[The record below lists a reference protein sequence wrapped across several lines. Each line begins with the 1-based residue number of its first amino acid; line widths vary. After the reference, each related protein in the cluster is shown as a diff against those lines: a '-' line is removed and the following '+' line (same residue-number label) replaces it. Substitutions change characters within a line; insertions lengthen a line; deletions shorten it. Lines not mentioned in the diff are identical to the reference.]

1 MRFSRFALV
10 VVLAPSLAVAQGA
23 AALRDARGTGDV
35 LRTRAAVEIG
45 AADAQLDQARD
56 DVAPADAS
64 TPTSPAAPRA
74 AVDLDAPAPDAAT
87 PGSAPETYTVQRGD
101 TLWDLSA
108 KFLDSPWYW
117 PRLWSYNPQIA
128 NPHWIYP
135 GNVVRFYPGGD
146 GKPPRIEVVGTGAEQ
161 PVEARPGA
169 GDGDDVTVG
178 GRYRIGFV
186 PAKGVQVRRDSFVT
200 PRQAEE
206 SGVITAAFE
215 EKLLLS
221 IYDRAYARF
230 PDGAGVKP
238 GATYLLY
245 TKQREVRHPVTGE
258 LFGFRSTIVGAA
270 RVVSVDGSVATVEIT
285 RAFDPIERGT
295 LLGPW
300 SDAVVRKVTARANTH
315 ALSGFIIAAQ
325 QDLVSEIGEHHVVF
339 VDKGRADG
347 VEEGNVFTVVRSGDP
362 YGQHRSDILS
372 DSRAAELPI
381 EDIGTLMVIDA
392 QQTSSAALVVRSL
405 RELFVGDKVEMRV
418 ASASR

>member
-1 MRFSRFALV
+1 MRLSRSALV
-10 VVLAPSLAVAQGA
+10 LVLAPSLAAAQGA
-23 AALRDARGTGDV
+23 AALRDARATGDV
-35 LRTRAAVEIG
+35 LRTRAAVELEE
-45 AADAQLDQARD
+45 ADAQLEQARG
-56 DVAPADAS
+56 DVAPVAGSGAV
-64 TPTSPAAPRA
+64 APEAPPA
-74 AVDLDAPAPDAAT
+74 AVDLDAAAGGAGT
-87 PGSAPETYTVQRGD
+87 PGGPAPETYTVQRGD

-108 KFLDSPWYW
+108 RFLDSPWYW
-117 PRLWSYNPQIA
+117 PRLWSYNPQIE

-146 GKPPRIEVVGTGAEQ
+146 GKPPRIEVVGGADQ
-161 PVEARPGA
+161 TADAQRASG

-178 GRYRIGFV
+178 GPYRIGFV
-186 PAKGVQVRRDSFVT
+186 RARGVRVRRDSFVT

-230 PDGAGVKP
+230 PDGSGAKP

-270 RVVSVDGSVATVEIT
+270 RVVSVDGPVATVEIT

-300 SDAVVRKVTARANTH
+300 NEAVVRKVAERANAR

-362 YGQHRSDILS
+362 YGQHRVDILS
-372 DSRAAELPI
+372 DSRSGELPA
-381 EDIGTLMVIDA
+381 EDVGSLMVIDA

-405 RELFVGDKVEMRV
+405 RELFVGDRVEMRV
-418 ASASR
+418 ASAR